1 MNEDF
6 QRNLNAPALEVK
18 GENIVLG
25 IVGAVL
31 GALVGAALI
40 VILDKIGY
48 VASISGVVMA
58 YLSLFLY
65 TKFAGKLSVKG
76 IIVCIVIM
84 IITVFVT
91 EWLLYSFAFYK
102 ELKPYGYTLGDI
114 VKGLP
119 QLLELGEIKGNF
131 ITNILMLYGFT
142 ALGAIPQIKSF
153 TAGNTQA
160 AMKPVEQ
167 TLANGNTIQNTTEE
181 IASDLTDK
189 EAEPKKFDSNFF
201 G

>member
-1 MNEDF
+1 MNEEL
-6 QRNLNAPALEVK
+6 QRNFSAPALEVK

-25 IVGAVL
+25 TVGALL

-40 VILDKIGY
+40 AILAKIGY

-76 IIVCIVIM
+76 IIISIVIM
-84 IITVFVT
+84 VITVFVT
-91 EWLLYSFAFYK
+91 EWLVYSFAFYK
-102 ELKPYGYTLGDI
+102 ELKDYGFTLGDI
-114 VKGLP
+114 IKGLP
-119 QLLELGEIKGNF
+119 DLLELAEAKGGF
-131 ITNILMLYGFT
+131 VKDILMVYAFT
-142 ALGAIPQIKSF
+142 ALGAVPQIKNF
-153 TAGNTQA
+153 AGGKTEA

-167 TLANGNTIQNTTEE
+167 TLANGNTIVNSTEN
-181 IASDLTDK
+181 IDSDLLNK
-189 EAEPKKFDSNFF
+189 EEEPKKFDSDFF

>member
-6 QRNLNAPALEVK
+6 QRSFTAPALEVR
-18 GENIVLG
+18 GENVVLG
-25 IVGAVL
+25 TVGALL

-40 VILDKIGY
+40 AILAKIGY

-76 IIVCIVIM
+76 IIISIVIM
-84 IITVFVT
+84 VITVFVT
-91 EWLLYSFAFYK
+91 EWLVYSIAFYK
-102 ELKPYGYTLGDI
+102 ELKEYGYTLGDI

-119 QLLELGEIKGNF
+119 DLLDLADAKGGF
-131 ITNILMLYGFT
+131 VKDVLMVYAFT
-142 ALGAIPQIKSF
+142 ALGAVPQIKNFSGGK
-153 TAGNTQA
+153 TAE

-167 TLANGNTIQNTTEE
+167 TLANGNTIQNSTEE

>member
-119 QLLELGEIKGNF
+119 RLLELGEIKGNF

>member
-119 QLLELGEIKGNF
+119 RLLELGEIKGNF

-167 TLANGNTIQNTTEE
+167 TLANGNTIQNTTEA

>member
-6 QRNLNAPALEVK
+6 QRNFTAPALEVK
-18 GENIVLG
+18 GENVVLG
-25 IVGAVL
+25 TVGALL

-40 VILDKIGY
+40 AILAKIGY

-76 IIVCIVIM
+76 IIISIVIM

-91 EWLLYSFAFYK
+91 EWLVYSFAFYK
-102 ELKPYGYTLGDI
+102 ELKDYGFTLGDI
-114 VKGLP
+114 IKGLP
-119 QLLELGEIKGNF
+119 DLLELGEVKGGFIKD
-131 ITNILMLYGFT
+131 ILMVYAFT
-142 ALGAIPQIKSF
+142 ALGAVPQIKTFASNK
-153 TAGNTQA
+153 TEDV
-160 AMKPVEQ
+160 MKPVEQ
-167 TLANGNTIQNTTEE
+167 TLANGNAIQNSTEE
-181 IASDLTDK
+181 IASDLK
-189 EAEPKKFDSNFF
+189 NEEEPKKFDSNFF